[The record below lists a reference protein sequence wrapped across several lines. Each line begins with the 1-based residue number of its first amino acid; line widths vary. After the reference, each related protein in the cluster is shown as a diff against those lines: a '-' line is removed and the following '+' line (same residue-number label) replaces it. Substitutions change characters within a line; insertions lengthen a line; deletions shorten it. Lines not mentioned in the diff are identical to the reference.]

1 MYRAFLCMGGKVEEH
16 GMYFGKIEFYQII
29 RNIGGTWNDSKERP
43 IICLMKSLECDYLYW
58 AIPVG
63 NYEHRD
69 EKAKERI
76 QKYMS
81 FDKKD
86 IRSCFY
92 HVGNTNEK
100 SIFFISDVVPFTD
113 KYIEREY
120 LNKTKKI
127 HIVKNKV
134 LLSELEYKLK
144 RILAFEKK
152 KPNYFRQHI
161 TDIKNFLIEELNK
174 DKNKSAAN

>member
-1 MYRAFLCMGGKVEEH
+1 MEEH
-16 GMYFGKIEFYQII
+16 EMYLGKKEFYELI
-29 RNIGGTWNDSKERP
+29 RRNGGAWNDAKERP
-43 IICLMKSLECDYLYW
+43 IICLMKSLEHDGLYW

-69 EKAKERI
+69 GKAKERI
-76 QKYMS
+76 QKYMD

-113 KYIEREY
+113 KYVEREY
-120 LNKTKKI
+120 LNKTKRI
-127 HIVKNKV
+127 HIIKNKI

-144 RILAFEKK
+144 RILEFENR
-152 KPNYFRQHI
+152 KPNSFRQHI
-161 TDIKNFLIEELNK
+161 TDLKKYLINELSHDINGKNT
-174 DKNKSAAN
+174 AN